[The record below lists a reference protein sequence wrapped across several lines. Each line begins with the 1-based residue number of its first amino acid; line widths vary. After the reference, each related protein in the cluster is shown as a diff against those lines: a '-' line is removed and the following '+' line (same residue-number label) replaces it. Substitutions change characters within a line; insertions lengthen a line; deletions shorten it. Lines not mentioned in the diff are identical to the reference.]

1 MWELVRANQRR
12 AAVLVV
18 LMAGLLFVVGFAAG
32 EALAPGGGTGGLV
45 IAFFVWVA
53 LSLVSY
59 YQGDSIFLALAG
71 ARKIGKEDH
80 PVLYN
85 VVEEMTIAAG
95 LAKVPDVYIMDE
107 AAPNAF
113 ATGRDPQHAAVAV
126 TAGLLETLDRDE
138 LQGVIAHELGH
149 VANRDVLYMMMVGIM
164 MGTIVMLADVG
175 ARIFFYGGGRR
186 RTSSRSGGQ
195 GQLIVVAVA
204 LVLMIL
210 APIIAQL
217 IYLAISRRREYLA
230 DASSAL
236 YTRYPEG
243 LASALE
249 KISHSTAKLAAANRA
264 SAPMY
269 IVNPLGV
276 TARGLADLT
285 STHPPISERI
295 RILRSMGAGAGLPS
309 YNEAFRKVTGRA
321 VGVVPAG
328 SLAAARPAPVKTPA
342 AAPSAVAP
350 LAVAPAVAPAA
361 VAPPTPATPETHL
374 ERVRTTT
381 DVLWRLNRYAFVACA
396 CGTTL
401 KVPPAYVG
409 REIACPHCGAL
420 HRVEPTAA

>member
-12 AAVLVV
+12 AAMLVV
-18 LMAGLLFVVGFAAG
+18 VMAGLLFLVGFVLG
-32 EALAPGGGTGGLV
+32 EALGPGGGTGGLFVAFV
-45 IAFFVWVA
+45 IWVV
-53 LSLVSY
+53 LTLVSY
-59 YQGDSIFLALAG
+59 YQGDSIFLTLAG
-71 ARKIGKEDH
+71 ARRIEKKDN
-80 PVLYN
+80 PVLFN

-95 LAKVPDVYIMDE
+95 LPKLPDIYVIDD

-126 TAGLLETLDRDE
+126 TAGLLETLSRDE
-138 LQGVIAHELGH
+138 LQGVVAHELGH

-175 ARIFFYGGGRR
+175 ARVFFYGGGRR

-195 GQLIVVAVA
+195 GQLIIVIVAIA
-204 LVLMIL
+204 LMIL

-249 KISHSTAKLAAANRA
+249 KISHSTAKLASANRA
-264 SAPMY
+264 TAPMY
-269 IVNPLGV
+269 IVNPLAV
-276 TARGLADLT
+276 SERGLSDLT
-285 STHPPISERI
+285 STHPPTSERV
-295 RILRSMGAGAGLPS
+295 RILRSMGGGAGLKS
-309 YNEAFRKVTGRA
+309 YDEAFRKVTGRA
-321 VGVVPAG
+321 VGVVPLG
-328 SLAAARPAPVKTPA
+328 SLAAAQVAPAKA
-342 AAPSAVAP
+342 AAPAD
-350 LAVAPAVAPAA
+350 AA
-361 VAPPTPATPETHL
+361 TRL
-374 ERVRTTT
+374 ERVRATT
-381 DVLWRLNRYAFVACA
+381 DMLWRLNNYAFIACG

-401 KVPPAYVG
+401 KVPPAYLG
-409 REIACPHCGAL
+409 REIACPHCGTV